1 MRSSCF
7 SFCFLALLSHVQ
19 SVDNTKQDNSQLN
32 LQNEAR
38 SRQNTDDQHYNAWQ
52 SVFSAANEAYRLYT
66 NYEQFKQRAERID
79 LELTTKQ
86 LTTEED
92 DTESETTINPS
103 IFVSFEAVPSKH
115 DIEEEK
121 IEIEYVP
128 YNEELLKRAGF

>member
-66 NYEQFKQRAERID
+66 NYEQFKQREEGKD
-79 LELTTKQ
+79 LES
-86 LTTEED
+86 TTEENY
-92 DTESETTINPS
+92 TESETTINPS